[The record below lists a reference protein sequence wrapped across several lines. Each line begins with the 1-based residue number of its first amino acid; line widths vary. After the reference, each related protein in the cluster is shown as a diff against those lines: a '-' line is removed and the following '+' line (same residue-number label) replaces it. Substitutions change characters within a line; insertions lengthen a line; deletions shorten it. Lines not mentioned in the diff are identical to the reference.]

1 MPSSLAKIYIWR
13 PSNITIYPTT
23 PQGAKGPAPCSTSS
37 VWMPATHRAPNR
49 GGSGS
54 EFPLAPRLA
63 SSGRTPGGRGN
74 ARANQRSMP
83 QPDVGKHGKL
93 EDFGGQI
100 MADRWILYILD
111 RVGDMSSD
119 LLQSMEGSSAS
130 LLVYQCSPAI
140 ATSFTGGN
148 TVFLEACGIKVV
160 HGTDFPWS
168 CFSGQANQNIASWI
182 YPSGNLT

>member
-83 QPDVGKHGKL
+83 QPDVGKHGKF
-93 EDFGGQI
+93 EDFGGQMDGFCIFWIELGCLQIKPLKHTKI
-100 MADRWILYILD
+100 MKNLGICPQTFCKVWKALLPAFWSTSAAPPSPPVSL
-111 RVGDMSSD
+111 VGT
-119 LLQSMEGSSAS
+119 
-130 LLVYQCSPAI
+130 QCSSKPV
-140 ATSFTGGN
+140 G
-148 TVFLEACGIKVV
+148 
-160 HGTDFPWS
+160 
-168 CFSGQANQNIASWI
+168 
-182 YPSGNLT
+182 

>member
-1 MPSSLAKIYIWR
+1 
-13 PSNITIYPTT
+13 
-23 PQGAKGPAPCSTSS
+23 
-37 VWMPATHRAPNR
+37 
-49 GGSGS
+49 
-54 EFPLAPRLA
+54 
-63 SSGRTPGGRGN
+63 
-74 ARANQRSMP
+74 MP

-160 HGTDFPWS
+160 HGTDFL
-168 CFSGQANQNIASWI
+168 GVASVAKPI
-182 YPSGNLT
+182 KTMPPGFTPLVI